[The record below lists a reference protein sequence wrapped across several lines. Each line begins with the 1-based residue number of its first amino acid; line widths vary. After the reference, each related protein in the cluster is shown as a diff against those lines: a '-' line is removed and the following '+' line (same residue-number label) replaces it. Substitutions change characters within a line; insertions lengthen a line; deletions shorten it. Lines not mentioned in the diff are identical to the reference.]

1 MKRTLK
7 RCAQVA
13 VAQVAPFRWR
23 LVSTPMLV
31 VLMYHRVLPAGD
43 ERLQTEQPGMWVR
56 PETFRM
62 HVRTLKQHFEVVRL
76 SDWLARAAR
85 GDELPPRA
93 CAITFDDGWRD
104 NYEYAYPILSDEG
117 ARATVFLVSDVVGTN
132 QAFWP
137 ERLARFLRFVSQP
150 GQETARRSAE
160 LAKEL
165 CPSLSLVAGADMSVE
180 LIDDAINRA
189 KVRYS
194 DEEIHT
200 MLDENETRIGLREKT
215 KPSLV
220 NWQEVR
226 EMVRAGVIDIGSHT
240 RRHVR
245 MSSRTSKYVMRDEI
259 VESKRVLEEKTDTK
273 VELFCYPNGDITPD
287 AYDMVKATYSG
298 ACSTRRG
305 WNSASADPFALRRV
319 GVHQDIAYDRAS
331 FVSRISAWL

>member
-13 VAQVAPFRWR
+13 LAHIAPFGWR

-31 VLMYHRVLPAGD
+31 VLMYHRVLPEGD
-43 ERLQTEQPGMWVR
+43 ERIQTEQPGMWVR

-76 SDWLARAAR
+76 SDWLACAAR
-85 GDELPPRA
+85 GDELPSRA

-104 NYEYAYPILSDEG
+104 NYEFAYPILADEG
-117 ARATVFLVSDVVGTN
+117 ARATIFLVSDVVGTN

-137 ERLARFLRFVSQP
+137 ERLARFLRFVGQP

-165 CPSLSLVAGADMSVE
+165 CPSVVGSAGVSVE

-194 DEEIHT
+194 DEEIRT
-200 MLDENETRIGLREKT
+200 MLDEVETRIGLRERT
-215 KPSLV
+215 KPSLL

-240 RRHVR
+240 RRHAR
-245 MSSRTSKYVMRDEI
+245 MSCQISKCVMREEI
-259 VESKRVLEEKTDTK
+259 VESKRVLEEKTASK

-287 AYDMVKATYSG
+287 AYDMVKGTYSG

-305 WNSASADPFALRRV
+305 WNSASADPYALRRV
-319 GVHQDIAYDRAS
+319 GVHQDISYDRAS
-331 FVSRISAWL
+331 FISRISAWL